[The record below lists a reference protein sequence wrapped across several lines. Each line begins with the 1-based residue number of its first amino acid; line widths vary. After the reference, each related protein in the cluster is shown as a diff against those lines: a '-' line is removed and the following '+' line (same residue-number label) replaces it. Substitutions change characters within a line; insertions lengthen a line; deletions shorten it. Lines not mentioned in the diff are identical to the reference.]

1 MRPTEPE
8 RFSGGALP
16 GKASFE
22 ACEDN
27 NLRRMRMRKGD
38 AKADR
43 VLFTI
48 LCKLLPDGVAGYLQR
63 EMNEERATF
72 SG

>member
-1 MRPTEPE
+1 
-8 RFSGGALP
+8 
-16 GKASFE
+16 
-22 ACEDN
+22 
-27 NLRRMRMRKGD
+27 MRMRKGD